1 MRQSATFINYYDNV
15 ALVMTMSDNDHQK
28 ICARL
33 RPAVVED
40 LTFLLDRGY
49 SKTEIANEGVRL
61 FAQKKRQE
69 VPA

>member
-1 MRQSATFINYYDNV
+1 M
-15 ALVMTMSDNDHQK
+15 VMNMSDNDHQK

-40 LTFLLDRGY
+40 LTFLLNRGY